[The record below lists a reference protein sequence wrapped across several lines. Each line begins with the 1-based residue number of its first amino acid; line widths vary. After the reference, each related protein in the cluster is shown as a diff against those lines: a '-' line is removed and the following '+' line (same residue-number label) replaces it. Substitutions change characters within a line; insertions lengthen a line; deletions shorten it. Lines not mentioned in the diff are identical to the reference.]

1 MNRNARKLAKRKR
14 DLEDRNQFLERN
26 RQEMIGD
33 RKRMT
38 NMYLELSNELRKTN
52 EILG

>member
-1 MNRNARKLAKRKR
+1 MNRNARKLAKRNR
-14 DLEDRNQFLERN
+14 DLEERNQFLERN

-38 NMYLELSNELRKTN
+38 NMYLEWNNELRKTN